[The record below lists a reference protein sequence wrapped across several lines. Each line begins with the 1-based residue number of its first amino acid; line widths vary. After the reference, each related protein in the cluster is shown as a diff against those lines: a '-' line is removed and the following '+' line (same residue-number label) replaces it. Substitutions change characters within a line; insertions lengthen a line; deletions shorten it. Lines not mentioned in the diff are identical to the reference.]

1 MFVYIYWLDQYTD
14 ALQHFIAT
22 KLVLA
27 PLLLLFLEEA
37 GVPLIVPGDVIIA
50 YTGYKL
56 SLTNTAE
63 LWQAFIAAQIS
74 VMLGATILFFI
85 ARRWGQ
91 WLITAMARFV
101 FLEQKHIQRAER
113 LFAKYGVLGIIVGRH
128 IPGLRIAI
136 TVFAATS
143 GVKYPTFIV
152 STFISTS
159 IWILFFLSVG
169 KRVGAN
175 FHQEFQHYIGIS
187 AAVVATV
194 TVSLFVLHG
203 IGMYREGRKK
213 QRVYANKTSRNRR
226 PK

>member
-1 MFVYIYWLDQYTD
+1 MLAYIYWLDQYTD
-14 ALQHFIAT
+14 TLQNFIAS

-27 PLLLLFLEEA
+27 PLLLLFIEEA

-63 LWQAFIAAQIS
+63 LWQAFIAAQIA
-74 VMLGATILFFI
+74 VMSGATVLFFI

-91 WLITAMARFV
+91 WLIMAMARFV

-169 KRVGAN
+169 KRVGAD
-175 FHQEFQHYIGIS
+175 FHQTFQHYIGVSVIVV
-187 AAVVATV
+187 AAVTIG
-194 TVSLFVLHG
+194 LFILHG
-203 IGMYREGRKK
+203 FGMYRERRRKP
-213 QRVYANKTSRNRR
+213 QAPYTSA
-226 PK
+226 KS

>member
-1 MFVYIYWLDQYTD
+1 MVSYLYWLDQYTD
-14 ALQHFIAT
+14 ALQHFIAA

-27 PLLLLFLEEA
+27 PLLLLFIEEA

-56 SLTNTAE
+56 SLTDTAQ
-63 LWQAFIAAQIS
+63 LWQAFIAAQIA
-74 VMLGATILFFI
+74 VMSGATVLFFI

-101 FLEQKHIQRAER
+101 FLEEKHVRRAER
-113 LFAKYGVLGIIVGRH
+113 LFARYGVLGIIVGRH

-143 GVKYPTFIV
+143 GVKYLTFIV

-169 KRVGAN
+169 KRVGVD

-187 AAVVATV
+187 AAVLATL
-194 TVSLFVLHG
+194 TVGLFVLHG
-203 IGMYREGRKK
+203 IGMYRE
-213 QRVYANKTSRNRR
+213 NRR
-226 PK
+226 KRRAAAGKSKL

>member
-1 MFVYIYWLDQYTD
+1 MLSYFYWLDQYID
-14 ALQHFIAT
+14 ALQTFVAG

-27 PLLLLFLEEA
+27 PLLLLFVEEA

-56 SLTNTAE
+56 SLTNTAQ
-63 LWQAFIAAQIS
+63 LWEAFIAAQVA
-74 VMLGATILFFI
+74 VMSGATVLFFF

-91 WLITAMARFV
+91 WLIRAMARFV
-101 FLEQKHIQRAER
+101 FLEEKHIQRAER

-143 GVKYPTFIV
+143 GVKYLTFII

-169 KRVGAN
+169 KRVGVD
-175 FHQEFQHYIGIS
+175 FHQEFQHYVGLS
-187 AAVVATV
+187 ATV
-194 TVSLFVLHG
+194 LATLTVGLFALHG
-203 IGMYREGRKK
+203 IGMYRENRKK
-213 QRVYANKTSRNRR
+213 QHMPGSK
-226 PK
+226 